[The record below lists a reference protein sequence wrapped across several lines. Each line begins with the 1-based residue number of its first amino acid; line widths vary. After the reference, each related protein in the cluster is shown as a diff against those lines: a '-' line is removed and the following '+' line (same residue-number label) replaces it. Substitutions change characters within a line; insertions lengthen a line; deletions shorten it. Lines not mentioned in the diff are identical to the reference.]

1 MALPLMVRPVR
12 LAIEMTDRQ
21 LEDAARTLGASP
33 MRVLLSITLPLA
45 APGILAG
52 LMLSFARSLGEFGAT
67 ITLAGNIPG
76 ESRTLPVAIYSY
88 AQIPN
93 GDAPMLRLIC
103 LSIVVSVIALAGSE
117 WLAARM
123 ARRGGVP

>member
-1 MALPLMVRPVR
+1 
-12 LAIEMTDRQ
+12 MTDRQ